1 MRISGGE
8 FRGRPLFTHKG
19 QDVRPTSDKV
29 RQAFFNII
37 GDAVDGARFLD
48 LFGGTGAMGLEAISR
63 GAAMAVIVEKDHA
76 GLVIKNAAHLGLDG
90 DLRLCVIRADAF
102 AALDKF
108 DREGPAFDIIY
119 ADPPWKMDILGRI
132 AAMSAK
138 VLSGN
143 GLLVLEAYY
152 KTPAPEGSGLALA
165 DERRY
170 GDTVLYFYKPGLRG

>member
-48 LFGGTGAMGLEAISR
+48 LFGGTGAMGLEAVSR
-63 GAAMAVIVEKDHA
+63 GAAMAVIVEKDHSS
-76 GLVIKNAAHLGLDG
+76 LVMKNAGHLGLDG

-102 AALDKF
+102 AVLDKF

-119 ADPPWKMDILGRI
+119 ADPPWKMDILSRI

-138 VLSGN
+138 ILSEN
-143 GLLVLEAYY
+143 GLLVMEAYY
-152 KTPAPEGSGLALA
+152 KTPAPEEPGLALT

-170 GDTVLYFYKPGLRG
+170 GDTVLYFYKRG

>member
-37 GDAVDGARFLD
+37 GETITGARFLD
-48 LFGGTGAMGLEAISR
+48 LFGGTGAMGLEAVSR
-63 GAAMAVIVEKDHA
+63 GAALAVIVEKDHSN
-76 GLVIKNAAHLGLDG
+76 LVIKNAGQLGLSD
-90 DLRLCVIRADAF
+90 DLRLRVIRADSF

-108 DREGPAFDIIY
+108 EREGEMFDIVY
-119 ADPPWKMDILGRI
+119 ADPPWKTGLYGRI
-132 AAMSAK
+132 ASMSAK
-138 VLSGN
+138 ILADN
-143 GLLVLEAYY
+143 GLFVMEAYY
-152 KTPAPEGSGLALA
+152 KTPAPEEPGLALA

-170 GDTVLYFYKPGLRG
+170 GDTVLYYYKAEARG